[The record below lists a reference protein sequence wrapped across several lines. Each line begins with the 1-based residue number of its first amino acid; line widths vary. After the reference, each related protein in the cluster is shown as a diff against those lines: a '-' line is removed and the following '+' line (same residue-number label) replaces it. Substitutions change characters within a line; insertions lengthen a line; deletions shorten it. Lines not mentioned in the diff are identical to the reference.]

1 MLPSGKTAVV
11 AALLA
16 GAVLP
21 QAVAAPA
28 HAAPAHAAPAHAAT
42 PRTTALQ
49 QALDATVA
57 AGVPGAVVEVR
68 EGRKVWSGT
77 SGVAQLGSGR
87 QVKAGDRFRA
97 GSVTKSF
104 VATVVLQLVAE
115 GKLRLDDPV
124 ERHLP
129 GLVPAGTHGERVTV
143 RQLLNHTSG
152 LPDFLTDV
160 LLQKPDAIRTLKTAD
175 YTPRELVALAV
186 EKGWKFDPGAQG
198 AWGYS
203 NTNYVVLG
211 LMVERLTG
219 HSLGQELNRRIIQ
232 PLHLTGTSFPTTPQL
247 PGPHLNGYEWLDGAT
262 ATPTD
267 LTEFSPA
274 TIWSAGTLISTTHD
288 LNSFYR
294 ALADGKLLPPH
305 LLREMHTMQS
315 MGPDR
320 AGRSYGLGLEGTI
333 NYCGKEAPVWGHSG
347 SVAGYNTFSFTT
359 ADGKR
364 QVTLA
369 LNRNFTKSKE
379 ADAAAV
385 RVLSTAL
392 CGDQDFSRPNG
403 SQGR

>member
-21 QAVAAPA
+21 QVAAAPA
-28 HAAPAHAAPAHAAT
+28 DAAT

-49 QALDATVA
+49 QALDSTVA
-57 AGVPGAVVEVR
+57 AGVPGAVIEVR
-68 EGRKVWSGT
+68 EGRKVWRGT
-77 SGVAQLGSGR
+77 SGVAELGSGR
-87 QVKAGDRFRA
+87 SVKVEAGDRFRA

-104 VATVVLQLVAE
+104 VATVVLQLVEE
-115 GKLRLDDPV
+115 GKVRLDDPV

-129 GLVPAGTHGERVTV
+129 GLVPPGAHGERVTV

-160 LLQKPDAIRTLKTAD
+160 LLQKPDAIRTLRTAD

-186 EKGWKFDPGAQG
+186 EKGWKFDPGAKG
-198 AWGYS
+198 AWAYS

-211 LMVERLTG
+211 LLVERLTG
-219 HSLGQELNRRIIQ
+219 HSLGQELNRRIIH
-232 PLHLTGTSFPTTPQL
+232 PLHLSGTSFPTTPQL
-247 PGPHLNGYEWLDGAT
+247 PPGPHLNGYEWLDGPT

-274 TIWSAGTLISTTHD
+274 AIWSAGTLISTTHD
-288 LNSFYR
+288 LNTFFR
-294 ALADGKLLPPH
+294 ALADGKLLPPR
-305 LLREMHTMQS
+305 LMREMHTMQP

-333 NYCGKEAPVWGHSG
+333 NYCGKDAPVWGHSG

-369 LNRNFTKSKE
+369 LNRNFTKTPE
-379 ADAAAV
+379 ADAATQH
-385 RVLSTAL
+385 VLSTAL
-392 CGDQDFSRPNG
+392 CGD
-403 SQGR
+403 